1 MALRPPNIFWVDNL
15 VPHSFFLPEGFQA
28 PEFCKLMYVEFNRLC
43 HTFLINYIY
52 VLTCILWKMR
62 LALFELLISDVVF
75 LTVNELI
82 IELIELP
89 EQHLMRN
96 FLLSHMRPLIIR
108 VSCVFTAVFFDLQTS
123 FRLFLLCLYHGQ

>member
-1 MALRPPNIFWVDNL
+1 
-15 VPHSFFLPEGFQA
+15 
-28 PEFCKLMYVEFNRLC
+28 
-43 HTFLINYIY
+43 
-52 VLTCILWKMR
+52 MR